1 MPARLNE
8 TTRAHDLFKAATA
21 NPILVSN
28 PPADPYSLLAAGEV
42 ILYRDIKLLL
52 AEGEQW
58 VPIESH
64 EIGRGVP
71 KVGIAYARVCP

>member
-1 MPARLNE
+1 MIYSRRLLS
-8 TTRAHDLFKAATA
+8 TLS
-21 NPILVSN
+21 LVDN